1 MKWQLSYSIFVRKKI
16 CRTCRSIIVFY
27 KQLYLTNN
35 VVYQTNKKGRK
46 VKDLVHEEDDD
57 FERACSGRR
66 DSSLAMIFD
75 WIPIY

>member
-1 MKWQLSYSIFVRKKI
+1 MWKLYLISNYM
-16 CRTCRSIIVFY
+16 
-27 KQLYLTNN
+27 YLTNS
-35 VVYQTNKKGRK
+35 VVYQTRKKGCK

>member
-1 MKWQLSYSIFVRKKI
+1 
-16 CRTCRSIIVFY
+16 
-27 KQLYLTNN
+27 
-35 VVYQTNKKGRK
+35 
-46 VKDLVHEEDDD
+46 VKDLVHEEDD